1 LCHRKREL
9 FIFAEKI
16 AMKRCKIFW
25 GLFLG
30 TFIVAKAQPSYYP
43 LVYNEGAFITIQS
56 GALVYVQGGLQNR
69 DVGANQG
76 RIDNA
81 GTLRL
86 LTTLPGNYE
95 GDFQNIQGAEFY
107 LLSGGTI
114 YVADDWN
121 NDATFTAQSGTTVH
135 FIGADNQYFTKGSNA
150 NSAGM
155 GDRFYDVVINNTGSG
170 DDGVEV
176 WGAGV
181 EFVVENQLNLS
192 AGIMKTAANNEVR
205 VLNPALAGIVG
216 YTNPPSVLDD
226 RYIAG
231 RLRRVLPTSAAT
243 VYFPVGALPSGKQY
257 QLIQFT
263 FNGNPNIHNLLVYFT
278 PSAVGS
284 VGPFDECGASFDN
297 ALDNGYWTAN
307 GYSSDYVTTDNSTNG
322 TTYTVTL
329 HNRNYTNPGAP
340 QYTNAK
346 NPGGGWGLYGTSCT
360 GSTNPDL
367 VPRDGITDFSRFV
380 TVYSMTP
387 FPVEDLFLTA
397 KPKVSSILLQWHTT
411 QEVNNAGFELQRS
424 LDGTHFVALTWVE
437 GNGTTYDPHDYA
449 YEDNA
454 VQFNTK
460 YYYRLKQVD
469 FDGTFT
475 YSNVVEAILVKQN
488 ETTIAIYPNP
498 TSNTLHMMI
507 STTKSQPIEVI
518 LYDVA
523 GKRLASNVYQV
534 EKGAQTLDL
543 SSLVQTLAVGT
554 YYLQIHTENEQFI
567 HHLVV
572 TQH

>member
-1 LCHRKREL
+1 
-9 FIFAEKI
+9 
-16 AMKRCKIFW
+16 MKRCKIFL

-30 TFIVAKAQPSYYP
+30 TFIVAKAQPSYTT

-56 GALVYVQGGLQNR
+56 GALVYVQGGLRNR

-81 GTLRL
+81 GTLHL
-86 LTTLPGNYE
+86 VTTSPGTYE
-95 GDFQNIQGAEFY
+95 GDFQNIQGGEFY
-107 LLSGGTI
+107 LLNGGTL

-121 NDATFTAQSGTTVH
+121 NDATFTAQTNTTVH
-135 FIGADNQYFTKGSNA
+135 FNGSDNQYFTKGPSA

-155 GDRFYDVVINNTGSG
+155 GDRFYNVVINNTGPG
-170 DDGVEV
+170 NDGVEV

-181 EFVVENQLNLS
+181 EFVVENQLNLT
-192 AGIMKTAANNEVR
+192 AGIMKTASNNEVR
-205 VLNPALAGIVG
+205 VLNPASTGIVG

-243 VYFPVGALPSGKQY
+243 VDFPVGDLPSGKQY

-278 PSAVGS
+278 PIAVGS
-284 VGPFDECGASFDN
+284 VGLLSECGANFGD

-307 GYSSDYVTTDNSTNG
+307 GYSSDYVTTDNSTDG
-322 TTYTVTL
+322 TTYTVIL
-329 HNRNYTNPGAP
+329 HNRNYTPLSAA

-346 NPGGGWGLYGTSCT
+346 DPGGGWVLDGTPCT
-360 GSTNPDL
+360 GSTNPNL
-367 VPRDGITDFSRFV
+367 VPRDGMTDFSDFV
-380 TVYSMTP
+380 TVYSPTP

-397 KPKVSSILLQWHTT
+397 KPKASSILLQWHTT

-424 LDGTHFVALTWVE
+424 LDGTHFVPLTWVE

-507 STTKSQPIEVI
+507 STTKSQPVEVT

-534 EKGAQTLDL
+534 EKGTQTLDL